1 MERGH
6 QVPPLGGQERR
17 DPPPVRMDLPKL
29 DDDVELLRWQI
40 GAGLEL
46 RRPAVMKGE
55 KGCFTWAVGA

>member
-1 MERGH
+1 
-6 QVPPLGGQERR
+6 
-17 DPPPVRMDLPKL
+17 MDLPKL